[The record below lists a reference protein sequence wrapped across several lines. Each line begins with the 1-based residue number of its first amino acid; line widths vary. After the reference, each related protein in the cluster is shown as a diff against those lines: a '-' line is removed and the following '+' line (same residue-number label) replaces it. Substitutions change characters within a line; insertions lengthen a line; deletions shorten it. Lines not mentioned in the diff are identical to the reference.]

1 MIVNEN
7 SKISE
12 LIDAKA
18 EAIDAIASVNKNFL
32 KLKNPLLRKMLAA
45 RVSVRDASRIG
56 NTNVCTLLDKLE
68 EIGFTVEYPNCERK
82 MNKNLNNNKMTNE
95 NVIELDVRPILAG
108 GVDPFNA
115 IMEKL
120 NEMDDAKTLQVIN
133 TFEPVPLLNI
143 LKKKGY
149 EYKVERPVDGEVHT
163 FLTRNIENKED
174 ISEVK
179 ESDIELSY
187 EDIERKYEGKST
199 EIDVRDLEMPMPMV
213 TILEALE
220 KIEIGS
226 ALFVHHKK
234 LPQYLI
240 PELENR
246 NFVFVSKE
254 IGQDDLK
261 LIIYKK

>member
-1 MIVNEN
+1 MIVTEN
-7 SKISE
+7 SKISD
-12 LIDAKA
+12 LIAEKI
-18 EAIDAIASVNKNFL
+18 EAIDAIASVNKNFI
-32 KLKNPLLRKMLAA
+32 KLKNPVLRKLLAA
-45 RVSVRDASRIG
+45 RVTVKDASRIG
-56 NTNVCTLLDKLE
+56 NANVCTLLDKLE

-82 MNKNLNNNKMTNE
+82 INKNLNNNKMNNE
-95 NVIELDVRPILAG
+95 NIIEFDVRPILAG

-120 NEMDDAKTLQVIN
+120 KEMDDSKTLQVIN
-133 TFEPVPLLNI
+133 TFEPIPLLNI

-149 EYKVERPVDGEVHT
+149 DYKVERPTDGEVHT

-187 EDIERKYEGKST
+187 EDIERKYEGKTT
-199 EIDVRDLEMPMPMV
+199 ELDVRDLEMPMPMV

-220 KIEIGS
+220 QIETGK

-246 NFVFVSKE
+246 DFVFVSKE